1 MTLGSLSVSGN
12 IGMRLGGNIPS
23 SNVTFMPYPMVSWKK
38 FDTIEFIESVLT
50 DVNSGVEKPGGNN
63 L

>member
-23 SNVTFMPYPMVSWKK
+23 SNVTFMPYPYGFMET

-50 DVNSGVEKPGGNN
+50 DINSGVKNQRQ
-63 L
+63 